1 MTTAVA
7 GRVRRLHTN
16 GPTRWMGTVALTL
29 LIAASALVVHMSM
42 PSWYARIWYPM
53 EHAPVIVAESE
64 ASGVQ
69 PDLIAAVIYQ
79 ESKFS
84 EVARSDRGA
93 VGLMQVLPETA
104 RWIHR
109 QPGAPAAAPERLT
122 DPTVNIAYGVWYL
135 HYLIDKYKSQ
145 DLALAA
151 YNGGETNLRRWI
163 AGARREGR
171 TLTVADV
178 PFSETR
184 GFVVAVQDARSV
196 YRRAWSESLGLP

>member
-7 GRVRRLHTN
+7 GRVRRRRN
-16 GPTRWMGTVALTL
+16 SGSTRWMGTAALIS
-29 LIAASALVVHMSM
+29 LIAASAVVVHMSM

-53 EHAPVIVAESE
+53 EHAPAIVAESE

-84 EVARSDRGA
+84 EVARSNRGA

-109 QPGAPAAAPERLT
+109 QPGGPAAAPERLA
-122 DPTVNIAYGVWYL
+122 DPAVNIAYGVWYL
-135 HYLIDKYKSQ
+135 HYLIDKYSSQ

-163 AGARREGR
+163 EGARLEGR
-171 TLTVADV
+171 ALTVADV

-184 GFVVAVQDARSV
+184 GFVAAVQDARAV

>member
-16 GPTRWMGTVALTL
+16 GPSRWMGTAALIV
-29 LIAASALVVHMSM
+29 LIAASAVVVHMSM

-53 EHAPVIVAESE
+53 EHAPAIVAESE

-79 ESKFS
+79 ESRFS

-109 QPGAPAAAPERLT
+109 QPGAPVAAPERLT

-135 HYLIDKYKSQ
+135 LYLIDKYKSQ

-171 TLTVADV
+171 ALTVADV
-178 PFSETR
+178 PFSETQ